1 MSFNLVNDAWDT
13 PMKSHAAKLVFVS
26 LVDQM
31 GKNGFCYPSIATI
44 ARRCCL
50 SKRAV
55 SAKIRELEAG
65 GFLRVATQKGGSSHY
80 VAIPKPER
88 KTKEMPF
95 ASEAEPMH
103 DVHGGHASGAG
114 GSCTTFM
121 GVMHDVHP
129 NPQLTLTQPS
139 LNPREGESDQKPESK
154 PSPKGARPITEEWLE
169 TIKPLYPSI
178 DINHQL
184 ERARAWCATKGKELS
199 QQRFTNWLKKSK
211 PIAQAQTL
219 SDETAFGYIWN
230 RYPRHRR
237 PIEKQSEIFSVY
249 NQTVP
254 DDKTD
259 EVCEAFDRF
268 LASEDWTKQGG
279 KFVPSIGKFFAN
291 ELWMNPPA
299 KTEPKSIL

>member
-1 MSFNLVNDAWDT
+1 MSIRLITSVWNFDAGSHSTKLVLLALADCANDDGEECFPSITTLAEKCN
-13 PMKSHAAKLVFVS
+13 MSRQGVLNQIAKLKDSGV
-26 LVDQM
+26 LEY
-31 GKNGFCYPSIATI
+31 K
-44 ARRCCL
+44 RCGR
-50 SKRAV
+50 SNRYK
-55 SAKIRELEAG
+55 
-65 GFLRVATQKGGSSHY
+65 
-80 VAIPKPER
+80 
-88 KTKEMPF
+88 
-95 ASEAEPMH
+95 
-103 DVHGGHASGAG
+103 
-114 GSCTTFM
+114 
-121 GVMHDVHP
+121 
-129 NPQLTLTQPS
+129 LTLEKPVQQVHHVDFRSPPDGLQKSTTLTSEVHAVDSNHKITAREPS
-139 LNPREGESDQKPESK
+139 LNPREEAKTETPEAK
-154 PSPKGARPITEEWLE
+154 PSPKGARPISEEWLE

-184 ERARAWCATKGKELS
+184 ERARVWCATKGKELS

-237 PIEKQSEIFSVY
+237 PIEKQSEVFGIY

-279 KFVPSIGKFFAN
+279 KFVPSIGKFFAS

>member
-1 MSFNLVNDAWDT
+1 MSIHIMAAVWET
-13 PMKSHAAKLVFVS
+13 PIESHSAKLVLLALADNANDS
-26 LVDQM
+26 
-31 GKNGFCYPSIATI
+31 GFCWPSTSTI
-44 ARRCCL
+44 ARKCGL
-50 SKRAV
+50 SRRSV
-55 SAKIRELEAG
+55 SAKIAELQSAG
-65 GFLRVATQKGGSSHY
+65 LLRIAPKKGVSNHY
-80 VAIPKPER
+80 IVTPKPAE
-88 KTKEMPF
+88 KEDGSRF
-95 ASEAEPMH
+95 AYDEQPVKEVPTPCANSAQPLGTDCATPGKELPINHQGTIKEP
-103 DVHGGHASGAG
+103 S
-114 GSCTTFM
+114 T
-121 GVMHDVHP
+121 
-129 NPQLTLTQPS
+129 
-139 LNPREGESDQKPESK
+139 
-154 PSPKGARPITEEWLE
+154 KGARPITEEWLE

-268 LASEDWTKQGG
+268 VASEDWTKQGG